1 MEIDRNKLPEDVAA
15 LRQMVAALL
24 EEVDSKERRLQQL

>member
-1 MEIDRNKLPEDVAA
+1 MEIDRNKLPEDAAA

-24 EEVDSKERRLQQL
+24 EEVDSKERRLQ